1 MKSKGV
7 LKLLLLAVCDDM
19 PIECADIAKQI
30 ENILKQ
36 FNIEFVIKQFFDG
49 QQLLH
54 SKENF
59 DIIFLD
65 IKMPQISG
73 MDLAKKMRQRGKQ
86 SLIIF
91 ITSASEYVF
100 EAFDVE
106 AFQYLIKPV
115 QNEKLKNILQ
125 KAIKRMQVD
134 ANPDF
139 LIISVDRQTKKV
151 FLKDILYIES
161 IGRIAK
167 IHCHEAT
174 LETYEQIGILED
186 KLSDKFFF
194 RCHKCFLVNLNYIE
208 AFNKTEISLENGEKI
223 MLAKR
228 RYEDFQKAILSYM
241 KMKGG
246 II

>member
-1 MKSKGV
+1 M
-7 LKLLLLAVCDDM
+7 LLIAVCDDI

-30 ENILKQ
+30 ETILKQ
-36 FNIEFVIKQFFDG
+36 SNTDFMIKKFFG
-49 QQLLH
+49 GLELIQ
-54 SKENF
+54 SRESF

-65 IKMPQISG
+65 IKMPNING
-73 MDLAKKMRQRGKQ
+73 MELAKQIRKQGRQ

-100 EAFDVE
+100 DAFDVE
-106 AFQYLIKPV
+106 AFQYLLKPI
-115 QNEKLKNILQ
+115 QTDKLKNVLE
-125 KAIKRMQVD
+125 KATKKMQID
-134 ANPDF
+134 ANIDF
-139 LIISVDRQTKKV
+139 LMISANRQIQKV

-167 IHCHEAT
+167 IHCNNGT

-194 RCHKCFLVNLNYIE
+194 RCHKCFLVNLNFVD
-208 AFNKTEISLENGEKI
+208 AFNKTEVRLENGEQI

-241 KMKGG
+241 KIKGG

>member
-1 MKSKGV
+1 M
-7 LKLLLLAVCDDM
+7 LLIAVCDDI
-19 PIECADIAKQI
+19 PIECAGIAKQI
-30 ENILKQ
+30 ETILKQ
-36 FNIEFVIKQFFDG
+36 SNTDFMIKKFFG
-49 QQLLH
+49 GLELIQ
-54 SKENF
+54 SRESF

-65 IKMPQISG
+65 IKMPNING
-73 MDLAKKMRQRGKQ
+73 MELAKQIRKQGRQ

-100 EAFDVE
+100 DAFDVE
-106 AFQYLIKPV
+106 AFQYLLKPI
-115 QNEKLKNILQ
+115 QTDKLKNVLE
-125 KAIKRMQVD
+125 KATKKMQID
-134 ANPDF
+134 ANIDF
-139 LIISVDRQTKKV
+139 LMISANRQIQKV

-167 IHCHEAT
+167 IHCNNGT

-194 RCHKCFLVNLNYIE
+194 RCHKCFLVNLNFVD
-208 AFNKTEISLENGEKI
+208 AFNKTEVRLENGEKI

-241 KMKGG
+241 KIKGG

>member
-1 MKSKGV
+1 M
-7 LKLLLLAVCDDM
+7 LLIAVCDDI

-30 ENILKQ
+30 ETILKQ
-36 FNIEFVIKQFFDG
+36 SNTDFMIKKFFG
-49 QQLLH
+49 GLELIQ
-54 SKENF
+54 SRESF

-65 IKMPQISG
+65 IKMPNING
-73 MDLAKKMRQRGKQ
+73 MELAKQIRKQGRQ

-100 EAFDVE
+100 DAFDVE
-106 AFQYLIKPV
+106 AFQYLLKPI
-115 QNEKLKNILQ
+115 QTDKLKNVLE
-125 KAIKRMQVD
+125 KATKKMQID
-134 ANPDF
+134 ANIDF
-139 LIISVDRQTKKV
+139 LMISANRQIQKV

-161 IGRIAK
+161 IGRIIK
-167 IHCHEAT
+167 IHCNNGT

-194 RCHKCFLVNLNYIE
+194 RCHKCFLVNLNFVD
-208 AFNKTEISLENGEKI
+208 AFNKTEVRLENGEKI

-241 KMKGG
+241 KIKGG

>member
-1 MKSKGV
+1 M
-7 LKLLLLAVCDDM
+7 LLIAVCDDI

-30 ENILKQ
+30 ETILKQ
-36 FNIEFVIKQFFDG
+36 SNTDFMIKKFFG
-49 QQLLH
+49 GLELIQ
-54 SKENF
+54 SRESF

-65 IKMPQISG
+65 IKMPNING
-73 MDLAKKMRQRGKQ
+73 MELAKQIRKQGRQ

-100 EAFDVE
+100 DAFDVE
-106 AFQYLIKPV
+106 AFQYLLKPI
-115 QNEKLKNILQ
+115 QTDKLKNVLE
-125 KAIKRMQVD
+125 KATKKMQID
-134 ANPDF
+134 ANIDF
-139 LIISVDRQTKKV
+139 LMISANRQIQKV

-167 IHCHEAT
+167 IHCNNGT
-174 LETYEQIGILED
+174 LETYEQIAILED

-194 RCHKCFLVNLNYIE
+194 RCHKCFLVNLNFVD
-208 AFNKTEISLENGEKI
+208 AFNKTEVRLENGEKI

-241 KMKGG
+241 KIKGG

>member
-1 MKSKGV
+1 M
-7 LKLLLLAVCDDM
+7 LLIAICDDI

-30 ENILKQ
+30 ETILRRSNTD
-36 FNIEFVIKQFFDG
+36 FIIKKFFSG
-49 QQLLH
+49 QELLL
-54 SKENF
+54 SRESF

-65 IKMPQISG
+65 IKMPNING
-73 MDLAKKMRQRGKQ
+73 MELAKQIRKQGRQ

-100 EAFDVE
+100 DAFDVE
-106 AFQYLIKPV
+106 AFQYLLKPI
-115 QNEKLKNILQ
+115 QTDKLKNVLE
-125 KAIKRMQVD
+125 KATKKMQID
-134 ANPDF
+134 ANIDF
-139 LIISVDRQTKKV
+139 LMISANRQIQKV

-167 IHCHEAT
+167 IHCNNGT

-194 RCHKCFLVNLNYIE
+194 RCHKCFLVNLNFVD
-208 AFNKTEISLENGEKI
+208 AFNKTEVRLENGEKI

-241 KMKGG
+241 K
-246 II
+246 IIGTLPTTKY

>member
-1 MKSKGV
+1 M
-7 LKLLLLAVCDDM
+7 LLIAVCDDI

-30 ENILKQ
+30 ETILKQ
-36 FNIEFVIKQFFDG
+36 SNTDFMIKKFFG
-49 QQLLH
+49 GLELIQ
-54 SKENF
+54 SRESF
-59 DIIFLD
+59 DIIFLH
-65 IKMPQISG
+65 IKMPNING
-73 MDLAKKMRQRGKQ
+73 MELAKQIRKQGRQ

-100 EAFDVE
+100 DAFDVE
-106 AFQYLIKPV
+106 AFQYLLKPI
-115 QNEKLKNILQ
+115 QTDKLKNVLE
-125 KAIKRMQVD
+125 KATKKMQID
-134 ANPDF
+134 ANIDF
-139 LIISVDRQTKKV
+139 LMISANRQIQKV

-167 IHCHEAT
+167 IHCNNGT

-194 RCHKCFLVNLNYIE
+194 RCHKCFLVNLNFVD
-208 AFNKTEISLENGEKI
+208 AFNKTEVRLENGEKI

-241 KMKGG
+241 KIKGG

>member
-1 MKSKGV
+1 M
-7 LKLLLLAVCDDM
+7 LLIAVCDDI

-30 ENILKQ
+30 ETILKQ
-36 FNIEFVIKQFFDG
+36 SNTDFMIKKFFG
-49 QQLLH
+49 GLELIQ
-54 SKENF
+54 SRESF

-65 IKMPQISG
+65 IKMPNING
-73 MDLAKKMRQRGKQ
+73 MELAKQIRKQGRQ

-100 EAFDVE
+100 DAFDVE
-106 AFQYLIKPV
+106 AFQYLLKPI
-115 QNEKLKNILQ
+115 QTDKLKNVLE
-125 KAIKRMQVD
+125 KATKKMQID
-134 ANPDF
+134 ANIDF
-139 LIISVDRQTKKV
+139 LMISANRQIQKV
-151 FLKDILYIES
+151 FLKNILYIES

-167 IHCHEAT
+167 IHCNNGT

-194 RCHKCFLVNLNYIE
+194 RCHKCFLVNLNFVD
-208 AFNKTEISLENGEKI
+208 AFNKTEVRLENGEKI

-241 KMKGG
+241 KIKGG

>member
-1 MKSKGV
+1 M
-7 LKLLLLAVCDDM
+7 LLIAVCDDI
-19 PIECADIAKQI
+19 PLECADIAKQI
-30 ENILKQ
+30 ETILKQ
-36 FNIEFVIKQFFDG
+36 SNTDFIIKKFFG
-49 QQLLH
+49 GLELIQ
-54 SKENF
+54 SRESF

-65 IKMPQISG
+65 IKMPNING
-73 MDLAKKMRQRGKQ
+73 MELAKQIRKQGRQ

-100 EAFDVE
+100 DAFDVE
-106 AFQYLIKPV
+106 AFQYLLKPI
-115 QNEKLKNILQ
+115 QTDKLKNVLE
-125 KAIKRMQVD
+125 KATKKMQID
-134 ANPDF
+134 ANIDF
-139 LIISVDRQTKKV
+139 LMISANRQIQKV

-167 IHCHEAT
+167 IHCNNGT

-194 RCHKCFLVNLNYIE
+194 RCHKCFLVNLNFVD
-208 AFNKTEISLENGEKI
+208 AFNKTEVCLENGEKI

-241 KMKGG
+241 KIKGG

>member
-1 MKSKGV
+1 M
-7 LKLLLLAVCDDM
+7 LLIAVCDDI
-19 PIECADIAKQI
+19 PLECADIAKQI
-30 ENILKQ
+30 ETILKQ
-36 FNIEFVIKQFFDG
+36 SNADFIIKKFFG
-49 QQLLH
+49 GLELIQ
-54 SKENF
+54 SRESF

-65 IKMPQISG
+65 IKMPNING
-73 MDLAKKMRQRGKQ
+73 MELAKQIRKQGRQ

-100 EAFDVE
+100 DAFDVE
-106 AFQYLIKPV
+106 AFQYLLKPI
-115 QNEKLKNILQ
+115 QTDKLKNVLE
-125 KAIKRMQVD
+125 KATKKMQID
-134 ANPDF
+134 ANIDF
-139 LIISVDRQTKKV
+139 LMISANRQIQKV

-167 IHCHEAT
+167 IHCNNGT

-194 RCHKCFLVNLNYIE
+194 RCHKCFLVNLNFVD
-208 AFNKTEISLENGEKI
+208 AFNKTEVRLENGEKI

-241 KMKGG
+241 KIKGG

>member
-1 MKSKGV
+1 M
-7 LKLLLLAVCDDM
+7 LLIAVCDDI

-30 ENILKQ
+30 ETILKQ
-36 FNIEFVIKQFFDG
+36 SNTDFMIKKFFG
-49 QQLLH
+49 GLELIQ
-54 SKENF
+54 SRESF

-65 IKMPQISG
+65 IKMPNING
-73 MDLAKKMRQRGKQ
+73 MELAKQIRKQGRQ

-100 EAFDVE
+100 DAFDVE
-106 AFQYLIKPV
+106 AFQYLLKPI
-115 QNEKLKNILQ
+115 QTDKLKNVLE
-125 KAIKRMQVD
+125 KATKKMQID
-134 ANPDF
+134 ANIDF
-139 LIISVDRQTKKV
+139 LMISANRQIQKV
-151 FLKDILYIES
+151 LLKDILYIES

-167 IHCHEAT
+167 IHCNNGT

-194 RCHKCFLVNLNYIE
+194 RCHKCFLVNLNFVD
-208 AFNKTEISLENGEKI
+208 AFNKTEVRLENGEKI

-241 KMKGG
+241 KIKGG

>member
-1 MKSKGV
+1 M
-7 LKLLLLAVCDDM
+7 LLIAVCDDI

-30 ENILKQ
+30 ETILKQ
-36 FNIEFVIKQFFDG
+36 SNTDFMIKKFFG
-49 QQLLH
+49 GLELIQ
-54 SKENF
+54 SRESF

-65 IKMPQISG
+65 IKMPNING
-73 MDLAKKMRQRGKQ
+73 MELAKKIRKQGRQ

-100 EAFDVE
+100 DAFDVE
-106 AFQYLIKPV
+106 AFQYLLKPI
-115 QNEKLKNILQ
+115 QTDKLKNVLE
-125 KAIKRMQVD
+125 KATKKMQID
-134 ANPDF
+134 ANIDF
-139 LIISVDRQTKKV
+139 LMISANRQIQKV

-167 IHCHEAT
+167 IHCNNGT

-194 RCHKCFLVNLNYIE
+194 RCHKCFLVNLNFVD
-208 AFNKTEISLENGEKI
+208 AFNKTEVRLENGEKI

-241 KMKGG
+241 KIKGG

>member
-1 MKSKGV
+1 M
-7 LKLLLLAVCDDM
+7 LLIAVCDDI
-19 PIECADIAKQI
+19 PLECADIAKQI
-30 ENILKQ
+30 ETILKQ
-36 FNIEFVIKQFFDG
+36 SNTDFMIKKFFG
-49 QQLLH
+49 GLELIQ
-54 SKENF
+54 SRESF

-65 IKMPQISG
+65 IKMPNING
-73 MDLAKKMRQRGKQ
+73 MELAKQIRNQGRQ

-100 EAFDVE
+100 DAFDVE
-106 AFQYLIKPV
+106 AFQYLLKPI
-115 QNEKLKNILQ
+115 QTDKLKNVLE
-125 KAIKRMQVD
+125 KATKKMQID
-134 ANPDF
+134 ANIDF
-139 LIISVDRQTKKV
+139 LMISANRQIQKV

-167 IHCHEAT
+167 IHCNNGT

-194 RCHKCFLVNLNYIE
+194 RCHKCFLVNLNFVD
-208 AFNKTEISLENGEKI
+208 AFNKTEVRLENGEKI

-241 KMKGG
+241 KIKGG

>member
-1 MKSKGV
+1 M
-7 LKLLLLAVCDDM
+7 LLIAVCDDI

-30 ENILKQ
+30 ETILKQ
-36 FNIEFVIKQFFDG
+36 SNTDFMIKKFFG
-49 QQLLH
+49 GLELIQ
-54 SKENF
+54 SRESF

-65 IKMPQISG
+65 IKMPNING
-73 MDLAKKMRQRGKQ
+73 MELAKQIRKQGRQ

-100 EAFDVE
+100 DAFDVE
-106 AFQYLIKPV
+106 AFQYLLKPI
-115 QNEKLKNILQ
+115 QTDKLKNVLE
-125 KAIKRMQVD
+125 KATKKMQID
-134 ANPDF
+134 ANIDF
-139 LIISVDRQTKKV
+139 LMISANRQIQKV

-167 IHCHEAT
+167 IHCNNGT

-194 RCHKCFLVNLNYIE
+194 RCHKCFLVNLNFVD
-208 AFNKTEISLENGEKI
+208 AFNKTEVRLENGEKI

-241 KMKGG
+241 KKKGG

>member
-1 MKSKGV
+1 M
-7 LKLLLLAVCDDM
+7 LLIAVCDDI
-19 PIECADIAKQI
+19 PLECADIAKQI
-30 ENILKQ
+30 ETILKQ
-36 FNIEFVIKQFFDG
+36 SNADFIIKKFFG
-49 QQLLH
+49 GLELIQ
-54 SKENF
+54 SRESF

-65 IKMPQISG
+65 IKMPNING
-73 MDLAKKMRQRGKQ
+73 MELAKKIRKQGRQ

-100 EAFDVE
+100 DAFDVE
-106 AFQYLIKPV
+106 AFQYLLKPI
-115 QNEKLKNILQ
+115 QNDKLKNVLE
-125 KAIKRMQVD
+125 KATKKMQID
-134 ANPDF
+134 ANIDF
-139 LIISVDRQTKKV
+139 LMISANRQIQKV

-161 IGRIAK
+161 IGRIIK
-167 IHCHEAT
+167 IHCNNGT

-194 RCHKCFLVNLNYIE
+194 RCHKCFLVNLNFVD
-208 AFNKTEISLENGEKI
+208 AFNKTEVRLENGEKI

-241 KMKGG
+241 KIKGG

>member
-1 MKSKGV
+1 M
-7 LKLLLLAVCDDM
+7 LLIAVCDDI

-30 ENILKQ
+30 ETILKQ
-36 FNIEFVIKQFFDG
+36 SNTDFMIKKFFG
-49 QQLLH
+49 GLELIQNRE
-54 SKENF
+54 SF

-65 IKMPQISG
+65 IKMPNING
-73 MDLAKKMRQRGKQ
+73 MELAKKIRKQGRQ

-100 EAFDVE
+100 DAFDVE
-106 AFQYLIKPV
+106 AFQYLLKPI
-115 QNEKLKNILQ
+115 QTDKLKNVLE
-125 KAIKRMQVD
+125 KATKKMQID
-134 ANPDF
+134 ANIDF
-139 LIISVDRQTKKV
+139 LMISANRQIQKV

-167 IHCHEAT
+167 IHCNNGT

-194 RCHKCFLVNLNYIE
+194 RCHKCFLVNLNFVD
-208 AFNKTEISLENGEKI
+208 AFNKTEVRLENGEKI

-241 KMKGG
+241 KIKGG

>member
-1 MKSKGV
+1 M
-7 LKLLLLAVCDDM
+7 LLIAVCDDI

-30 ENILKQ
+30 ETILKQ
-36 FNIEFVIKQFFDG
+36 SNTDFMIKKFFG
-49 QQLLH
+49 GLELIQ
-54 SKENF
+54 SRESF

-65 IKMPQISG
+65 IKMPNING
-73 MDLAKKMRQRGKQ
+73 MELAKQIRKQGRQ
-86 SLIIF
+86 SIIIF

-100 EAFDVE
+100 DAFDVE
-106 AFQYLIKPV
+106 AFQYLLKPI
-115 QNEKLKNILQ
+115 QTDKLKNVLE
-125 KAIKRMQVD
+125 KATKKMQID
-134 ANPDF
+134 ANIDF
-139 LIISVDRQTKKV
+139 LMISANRQIQKV

-167 IHCHEAT
+167 IHCNNGT

-194 RCHKCFLVNLNYIE
+194 RCHKCFLVNLNFVD
-208 AFNKTEISLENGEKI
+208 AFNKTEVRLENGEKI

-241 KMKGG
+241 KIKGG

>member
-1 MKSKGV
+1 M
-7 LKLLLLAVCDDM
+7 LLIAVCDDI

-30 ENILKQ
+30 ETILKQ
-36 FNIEFVIKQFFDG
+36 SNTDFMIKKFFG
-49 QQLLH
+49 GLELIQ
-54 SKENF
+54 SRESF

-65 IKMPQISG
+65 IKMPNING
-73 MDLAKKMRQRGKQ
+73 MELAKQIRKQGRQ

-100 EAFDVE
+100 DAFDVE
-106 AFQYLIKPV
+106 AFQYLLKPI
-115 QNEKLKNILQ
+115 QTDKLKNVLE
-125 KAIKRMQVD
+125 KATKKMQID
-134 ANPDF
+134 ANIDF
-139 LIISVDRQTKKV
+139 LMISANRQIQKV

-167 IHCHEAT
+167 IHCNNGT

-194 RCHKCFLVNLNYIE
+194 RCHKCFLVNLNFVD
-208 AFNKTEISLENGEKI
+208 AFNKTEVRLENGEKI

-228 RYEDFQKAILSYM
+228 RYEDFQKSILSYM
-241 KMKGG
+241 KIKGG

>member
-1 MKSKGV
+1 M
-7 LKLLLLAVCDDM
+7 LLIAVCDDI

-30 ENILKQ
+30 ETILKQ
-36 FNIEFVIKQFFDG
+36 SNTDFMIKKFFG
-49 QQLLH
+49 GLELIQ
-54 SKENF
+54 SRESF

-65 IKMPQISG
+65 IKMPNING
-73 MDLAKKMRQRGKQ
+73 MELAKQIRKQGRQ

-100 EAFDVE
+100 DAFDVE
-106 AFQYLIKPV
+106 AFQYLLKPI
-115 QNEKLKNILQ
+115 QTDKLKNVLE
-125 KAIKRMQVD
+125 KATKKMQID
-134 ANPDF
+134 ANIDF
-139 LIISVDRQTKKV
+139 LMISANRQIQKV

-167 IHCHEAT
+167 IHCNNGT

-194 RCHKCFLVNLNYIE
+194 RCHKCFLVNLNFVD
-208 AFNKTEISLENGEKI
+208 AFNKTEVRLENGEKI

-241 KMKGG
+241 KIKAFW
-246 II
+246 

>member
-1 MKSKGV
+1 M
-7 LKLLLLAVCDDM
+7 LLIAVCDDI

-30 ENILKQ
+30 ETILKQ
-36 FNIEFVIKQFFDG
+36 SNTDFMIKKFFG
-49 QQLLH
+49 GLELIQ
-54 SKENF
+54 SRESF

-65 IKMPQISG
+65 IKMPNING
-73 MDLAKKMRQRGKQ
+73 MELAKQIRKQGRQ

-100 EAFDVE
+100 DAFDVE
-106 AFQYLIKPV
+106 AFQYLLKPI
-115 QNEKLKNILQ
+115 QTDKLKNVLE
-125 KAIKRMQVD
+125 KATKKMQID
-134 ANPDF
+134 ANIDF
-139 LIISVDRQTKKV
+139 LMISANRQIQKV

-167 IHCHEAT
+167 IHCNNGT

-186 KLSDKFFF
+186 KLSDKFFI
-194 RCHKCFLVNLNYIE
+194 RCHKCFLVNLNFVD
-208 AFNKTEISLENGEKI
+208 AFNKTEVRLENGEKI

-241 KMKGG
+241 KIKGG

>member
-1 MKSKGV
+1 M
-7 LKLLLLAVCDDM
+7 LLIAVCDDI

-30 ENILKQ
+30 ETILKQ
-36 FNIEFVIKQFFDG
+36 SNTDFMIKKFFG
-49 QQLLH
+49 GLELIQ
-54 SKENF
+54 SRESF

-65 IKMPQISG
+65 IKMPNING
-73 MDLAKKMRQRGKQ
+73 MELAKRIRKQGRQ

-100 EAFDVE
+100 DAFDVE
-106 AFQYLIKPV
+106 AFQYLLKPI
-115 QNEKLKNILQ
+115 QTDKLKNVLE
-125 KAIKRMQVD
+125 KATKKMQID
-134 ANPDF
+134 ANIDF
-139 LIISVDRQTKKV
+139 LMISANRQIQKV

-167 IHCHEAT
+167 IHCNNGT

-194 RCHKCFLVNLNYIE
+194 RCHKCFLVNLNFVD
-208 AFNKTEISLENGEKI
+208 AFNKTEVRLENGEKI

-241 KMKGG
+241 KIKGG

>member
-1 MKSKGV
+1 M
-7 LKLLLLAVCDDM
+7 LLIAVCDDI

-30 ENILKQ
+30 ETILKQ
-36 FNIEFVIKQFFDG
+36 SNTDFMIKKFFG
-49 QQLLH
+49 GLELIQ
-54 SKENF
+54 SRESF

-65 IKMPQISG
+65 IKMPNING
-73 MDLAKKMRQRGKQ
+73 LELAKQIRKQGRQ

-100 EAFDVE
+100 DAFDVE
-106 AFQYLIKPV
+106 AFQYLLKPI
-115 QNEKLKNILQ
+115 QTDKLKNVLE
-125 KAIKRMQVD
+125 KATKKMQID
-134 ANPDF
+134 ANIDF
-139 LIISVDRQTKKV
+139 LMISANRQIQKV

-167 IHCHEAT
+167 IHCNNGT

-194 RCHKCFLVNLNYIE
+194 RCHKCFLVNLNFVD
-208 AFNKTEISLENGEKI
+208 AFNKTEVRLENGEKI

-241 KMKGG
+241 KIKGG

>member
-1 MKSKGV
+1 M
-7 LKLLLLAVCDDM
+7 LLIAVCDDI
-19 PIECADIAKQI
+19 PLECADIAKQI
-30 ENILKQ
+30 ETILKQ
-36 FNIEFVIKQFFDG
+36 SNTDFIIKKFFG
-49 QQLLH
+49 GLELIQ
-54 SKENF
+54 SRESF

-65 IKMPQISG
+65 IKMPNING
-73 MDLAKKMRQRGKQ
+73 MELAKQIRKQGRQ

-100 EAFDVE
+100 DAFDVE
-106 AFQYLIKPV
+106 AFQYLLKPI
-115 QNEKLKNILQ
+115 QTDKLKNVLE
-125 KAIKRMQVD
+125 KATKKMQID
-134 ANPDF
+134 ANIDF
-139 LIISVDRQTKKV
+139 LMISANRQIQKV

-167 IHCHEAT
+167 IHCNNGT

-194 RCHKCFLVNLNYIE
+194 RCHKCFLVNLNFVD
-208 AFNKTEISLENGEKI
+208 AFNKTEVRLENGEKI

-241 KMKGG
+241 KIKGG

>member
-1 MKSKGV
+1 M
-7 LKLLLLAVCDDM
+7 LLIAVCDDI
-19 PIECADIAKQI
+19 PLECADIAKQI
-30 ENILKQ
+30 ETILKQ
-36 FNIEFVIKQFFDG
+36 SNTDFMIKKFFG
-49 QQLLH
+49 GLELIQ
-54 SKENF
+54 SRESF

-65 IKMPQISG
+65 IKMPNING
-73 MDLAKKMRQRGKQ
+73 MELAKQIRKQGRQ

-100 EAFDVE
+100 DAFDVE
-106 AFQYLIKPV
+106 AFQYLLKPI
-115 QNEKLKNILQ
+115 QTDKLKNVLE
-125 KAIKRMQVD
+125 KATKKMQID
-134 ANPDF
+134 ANIDF
-139 LIISVDRQTKKV
+139 LMISANRQIQKV

-167 IHCHEAT
+167 IHCNNGT

-194 RCHKCFLVNLNYIE
+194 RCHKCFLVNLNFVD
-208 AFNKTEISLENGEKI
+208 AFNKTEVRLENGEKI

-241 KMKGG
+241 KIKGG

>member
-1 MKSKGV
+1 M
-7 LKLLLLAVCDDM
+7 LLIAVCDDI
-19 PIECADIAKQI
+19 PLECADIAKQI
-30 ENILKQ
+30 ETILKQ
-36 FNIEFVIKQFFDG
+36 SNADFIIKKFFG
-49 QQLLH
+49 GLELIQ
-54 SKENF
+54 SRESF

-65 IKMPQISG
+65 IKMPNING
-73 MDLAKKMRQRGKQ
+73 MELAKQIRKQDRQ

-100 EAFDVE
+100 DAFDVE
-106 AFQYLIKPV
+106 AFQYLLKPI
-115 QNEKLKNILQ
+115 QTDKLKNVLE
-125 KAIKRMQVD
+125 KATKKMQID
-134 ANPDF
+134 ANIDF
-139 LIISVDRQTKKV
+139 LMISANRQIQKV

-167 IHCHEAT
+167 IHCNNGT

-194 RCHKCFLVNLNYIE
+194 RCHKCFLVNLNFVD
-208 AFNKTEISLENGEKI
+208 AFNKTEVRLENGEKI

-241 KMKGG
+241 KIKGG

>member
-1 MKSKGV
+1 M
-7 LKLLLLAVCDDM
+7 LLIAVCDDI

-30 ENILKQ
+30 ETILKQ
-36 FNIEFVIKQFFDG
+36 SNTDFMIKKFFG
-49 QQLLH
+49 GLELIQ
-54 SKENF
+54 SRESF

-65 IKMPQISG
+65 IKMPNING
-73 MDLAKKMRQRGKQ
+73 MELAKKIRKQGWQ

-100 EAFDVE
+100 DAFDVE
-106 AFQYLIKPV
+106 AFQYLLKPI
-115 QNEKLKNILQ
+115 QNDKLKNVLE
-125 KAIKRMQVD
+125 KATKKMQID
-134 ANPDF
+134 ANIDF
-139 LIISVDRQTKKV
+139 LMISANRQIQKV

-167 IHCHEAT
+167 IHCNNGT

-194 RCHKCFLVNLNYIE
+194 RCHKCFLVNLNFVD
-208 AFNKTEISLENGEKI
+208 AFNKTEVRLENGEKI

-241 KMKGG
+241 KIKGG

>member
-1 MKSKGV
+1 M
-7 LKLLLLAVCDDM
+7 LLIAVCDDI

-30 ENILKQ
+30 ETILKQ
-36 FNIEFVIKQFFDG
+36 SNTDFMIKKFFG
-49 QQLLH
+49 GLELIQ
-54 SKENF
+54 SRESF

-65 IKMPQISG
+65 IKMPNING
-73 MDLAKKMRQRGKQ
+73 MELAKQIRKQGRQ

-100 EAFDVE
+100 DAFDVE
-106 AFQYLIKPV
+106 AFQYLLKPI
-115 QNEKLKNILQ
+115 QTDKLKNVLE
-125 KAIKRMQVD
+125 KATKKMQID
-134 ANPDF
+134 ANIDF
-139 LIISVDRQTKKV
+139 LMISANRQIQKV

-167 IHCHEAT
+167 IHCNNGT
-174 LETYEQIGILED
+174 LETNEQIGILED

-194 RCHKCFLVNLNYIE
+194 RCHKCFLVNLNFVD
-208 AFNKTEISLENGEKI
+208 AFNKTEVRLENGEKI

-241 KMKGG
+241 KIKGG

>member
-1 MKSKGV
+1 M
-7 LKLLLLAVCDDM
+7 LLIAVCDDI

-30 ENILKQ
+30 ETILKQ
-36 FNIEFVIKQFFDG
+36 SNTDFMIKKFFG
-49 QQLLH
+49 GLELIQ
-54 SKENF
+54 SRESF

-65 IKMPQISG
+65 IKMPNING
-73 MDLAKKMRQRGKQ
+73 MELAKQIRKQGRQ

-100 EAFDVE
+100 DAFDVE
-106 AFQYLIKPV
+106 AFQYLLKPI
-115 QNEKLKNILQ
+115 QTDKLKNVLE
-125 KAIKRMQVD
+125 KATKKMQID
-134 ANPDF
+134 ANIDF
-139 LIISVDRQTKKV
+139 LMISANRQIQKV

-167 IHCHEAT
+167 IHCNNGT

-194 RCHKCFLVNLNYIE
+194 RCHKCFLVNLNFVD
-208 AFNKTEISLENGEKI
+208 AFNKTEVRLENGEKI

-228 RYEDFQKAILSYM
+228 RYEDFQKAILSYI
-241 KMKGG
+241 KIKGG

>member
-1 MKSKGV
+1 
-7 LKLLLLAVCDDM
+7 M
-19 PIECADIAKQI
+19 PNINGMELAKQI
-30 ENILKQ
+30 RKQ
-36 FNIEFVIKQFFDG
+36 G
-49 QQLLH
+49 
-54 SKENF
+54 
-59 DIIFLD
+59 
-65 IKMPQISG
+65 
-73 MDLAKKMRQRGKQ
+73 RQ

-100 EAFDVE
+100 DAFDVE
-106 AFQYLIKPV
+106 AFQYLLKPI
-115 QNEKLKNILQ
+115 QTDKLKNVLE
-125 KAIKRMQVD
+125 KATKKMQID
-134 ANPDF
+134 ANIDF
-139 LIISVDRQTKKV
+139 LMISANRQIQKV

-167 IHCHEAT
+167 IHCNNGT

-194 RCHKCFLVNLNYIE
+194 RCHKCFLVNLNFVD
-208 AFNKTEISLENGEKI
+208 AFNKTEVRLENGEKI

-241 KMKGG
+241 KIKGG